1 MHMHSFLDMWWSLI
15 KSVQTT
21 SQASSGIYLYQSI
34 LVMEFQTF
42 ILKYTQFS
50 FHGYW
55 DYKDHKLIILL
66 CSMKTVWLFTFK
78 TRWHPFFNYCEFIN
92 FCRCQFKAM
101 VSPSVPAT
109 CWTEY
114 CSSRQCYDTE
124 RYLIAIPFTKCVK
137 EISKNTLLNHCK
149 KKCIY

>member
-1 MHMHSFLDMWWSLI
+1 VHMHSFLDMWWSLI

-78 TRWHPFFNYCEFIN
+78 TRWHPFFNNGEFIN
-92 FCRCQFKAM
+92 FPQASIQGYGQPQRTSYMLDRILQQSAVLWHRKVFDCYPIYEM
-101 VSPSVPAT
+101 
-109 CWTEY
+109 
-114 CSSRQCYDTE
+114 RQ
-124 RYLIAIPFTKCVK
+124 R
-137 EISKNTLLNHCK
+137 N
-149 KKCIY
+149 

>member
-34 LVMEFQTF
+34 LVMEFQTL

-78 TRWHPFFNYCEFIN
+78 TIASSLISACVNSRLG
-92 FCRCQFKAM
+92 
-101 VSPSVPAT
+101 SVPAYLPAMQYMLDRILQQSAVLWHRKVFD
-109 CWTEY
+109 CYPIYEM
-114 CSSRQCYDTE
+114 RQ
-124 RYLIAIPFTKCVK
+124 R
-137 EISKNTLLNHCK
+137 N
-149 KKCIY
+149 

>member
-34 LVMEFQTF
+34 LVMEFQTL

-78 TRWHPFFNYCEFIN
+78 TRWHPFFNYGEFIN

-101 VSPSVPAT
+101 VRPSLPAMQYMLDRILQQSAVLWHRKVFD
-109 CWTEY
+109 CYPIYEM
-114 CSSRQCYDTE
+114 RQ
-124 RYLIAIPFTKCVK
+124 R
-137 EISKNTLLNHCK
+137 N
-149 KKCIY
+149 